1 MKHVSEWRYRLNDA
15 VHALLFPD
23 LDEFK
28 KVNDSSGHAAGDRL
42 LQSVSQVLQT
52 AVRKGDSVARLGG
65 DEFGILL
72 AGCDP
77 DNALLIANTIRES
90 ITRFEFN
97 WGEKS
102 FSIGACIGTV
112 MIDRNTQDVNG
123 LMRNADIA
131 CYSAKNKGKNAVQVY
146 TANPEL
152 AGL

>member
-1 MKHVSEWRYRLNDA
+1 LKHVSEWRYRLNDA

-77 DNALLIANTIRES
+77 DNALLIANTI
-90 ITRFEFN
+90 
-97 WGEKS
+97 
-102 FSIGACIGTV
+102 
-112 MIDRNTQDVNG
+112 
-123 LMRNADIA
+123 
-131 CYSAKNKGKNAVQVY
+131 
-146 TANPEL
+146 
-152 AGL
+152 